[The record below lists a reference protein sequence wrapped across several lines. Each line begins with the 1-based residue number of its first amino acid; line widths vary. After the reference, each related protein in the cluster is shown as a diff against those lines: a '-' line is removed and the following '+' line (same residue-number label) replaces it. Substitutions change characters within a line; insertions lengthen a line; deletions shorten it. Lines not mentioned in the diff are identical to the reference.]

1 MNVRARLADLSRHLD
16 GELLGDPDAV
26 VTRIGPLES
35 AGPET
40 ICFIASER
48 YLPLLDASQA
58 GCVIAAPAW
67 RDRAAARGAAI
78 VCADPYLAYA
88 QLSQW
93 WVLQQ
98 RAAPKPGVHPQAA
111 VDSSAQIDPTAAIGA
126 FAFVGRG
133 AVIGAQAVLQ
143 EHAIVG
149 EGAVVGAGS
158 CLKPRSSL
166 LDDCRIGERC
176 ILHPGAVVG
185 GDGFGFAPDEG
196 RWEKIEQLG
205 RVVIGDDCE
214 IGSNTCVDR
223 GALEDT
229 VIGNGVKIDNL
240 VQIAHNVHIG
250 DHTAIAAC
258 TGIAGST
265 RIGRHCTFG
274 GAAMVVGHIT
284 IADRVHISGGALV
297 SRSIR
302 KPGVY
307 SGSFPIDDNASW
319 EKNAATLRQ
328 LHSLRDRLRAVE
340 RGVGKAQDT
349 AQAPATPTPAP

>member
-1 MNVRARLADLSRHLD
+1 MRARLADLSQRLG
-16 GELLGDPDAV
+16 GELIGDPTSV
-26 VTRIGPLES
+26 VSRIGPLES
-35 AGPET
+35 AGPDT
-40 ICFIASER
+40 LCFISDVR
-48 YLPLLDASQA
+48 YAALLDTTRA
-58 GCVIAAPAW
+58 GCVIVPPAL

-78 VCADPYLAYA
+78 VCSDPHLAYA
-88 QLSQW
+88 RLSQW

-98 RAAPKPGVHPQAA
+98 RAAPVAGVHPLAM
-111 VDSSAQIDPTAAIGA
+111 VEPGAQIDPTASIGA
-126 FAFVGRG
+126 FAFVGQG
-133 AVIGAQAVLQ
+133 AVIGARAVLSA
-143 EHAIVG
+143 HAM
-149 EGAVVGAGS
+149 VGAGAAIGS
-158 CLKPRSSL
+158 GSWLKPRASL

-185 GDGFGFAPDEG
+185 GDGFGFAPDDG
-196 RWEKIEQLG
+196 QWVKIEQLG
-205 RVVIGDDCE
+205 RVVIGDDTE

-223 GALEDT
+223 GALDDT

-250 DHTAIAAC
+250 DHTAMAAC

-274 GAAMVVGHIT
+274 GAAMVVGHIA
-284 IADRVHISGGALV
+284 IADHVHISGGALV

-302 KPGVY
+302 KPGLY

-328 LHSLRDRLRAVE
+328 LHSLRNRLRALE
-340 RGVGKAQDT
+340 
-349 AQAPATPTPAP
+349 QAPAAAPSAPASSAAQLP